1 MSETL
6 PRWNLPAVD
15 FLETDPTKIESQ
27 IITRYENASGRSL
40 AAGDPVR
47 LFLLAIAAEI
57 IQLRTDVNIAARQ
70 NLLSY
75 AQNEHLDALGV
86 YMSTDRLSDS
96 RAVTTI
102 RFTLSEALG
111 NDYTIP
117 AGFEVTNGVV
127 TFSTDDEVIIRA
139 GDMTG
144 EVSAQCTEAGEAG
157 NDYLPGQISTIVTP
171 MTFLAS
177 AENITITSG
186 GADKED
192 DPEYADRIRL
202 APNSFSVAGP
212 KKAYIFHA
220 YSVSSAIIDV
230 SVTSPSPGEV
240 KVYPLLTGG
249 TLPTDDVLDQVE
261 DYLMNEEI
269 RPLTDFVEVL
279 APKAVKYAINVDFW
293 IVSEDK
299 TKSDAIRAAVDK
311 AVEEYRL
318 WQQSKIGRDI
328 LPARLVHNIIAAG
341 AARIDAATMT
351 PATFRELA
359 DDEVAQCTGVTVTY
373 KGYKDE

>member
-1 MSETL
+1 MAEIL
-6 PRWNLPAVD
+6 PRWNLPSIS
-15 FLETDPTKIESQ
+15 FLTTDPSEIESA
-27 IITRYENASGRSL
+27 IITQYERLSGRAL

-47 LFLLAIAAEI
+47 LFLLSIAAEI

-75 AQNEHLDALGV
+75 AQGEHLDALGV

-127 TFSTDDEVIIRA
+127 TFTTDDEIIIRA

-144 EVSAQCTEAGEAG
+144 DVTAQCTEAGKAG

-171 MTFLAS
+171 MTFLAK
-177 AENITITSG
+177 AENITITAG

-212 KKAYIFHA
+212 RKAYEYHA
-220 YSVSSAIIDV
+220 YSVSAAILDV

-249 TLPTDDVLDQVE
+249 TLPTEDVLEQVE
-261 DYLMNEEI
+261 DYLTGEEI
-269 RPLTDFVEVL
+269 RPLTDYVEVL
-279 APKAVKYAINVDFW
+279 APTAVEYAINVDYW

-299 TKSDAIRAAVDK
+299 TKSETIRAAVDK

-328 LPARLVHNIIAAG
+328 LPARLVHNVIAAG

-351 PATFRELA
+351 PAEFIELA
-359 DDEVAQCTGVTVTY
+359 DNEVAQCTGVTVTY

>member
-15 FLETDPTKIESQ
+15 FLETDPAKIESQ

-102 RFTLSEALG
+102 RFSLSEALG

-279 APKAVKYAINVDFW
+279 APKAVEYTINVDFW

-351 PATFRELA
+351 PATFTELA

>member
-1 MSETL
+1 MAETL
-6 PRWNLPAVD
+6 PRWNLPDVS
-15 FLETDPTKIESQ
+15 FLTTDPSEIESA
-27 IITRYENASGRSL
+27 IITGYETVSGRAL

-47 LFLLAIAAEI
+47 LFLLSIAAQI

-75 AQNEHLDALGV
+75 AQGEHLDALGV

-127 TFSTDDEVIIRA
+127 TFATDEEIIIRA

-144 EVSAQCTEAGEAG
+144 DVTAQCTEAGEAG

-171 MTFLAS
+171 MTFLAK
-177 AENITITSG
+177 AENITITAG
-186 GADKED
+186 GADEED

-212 KKAYIFHA
+212 RKAYEYHA
-220 YSVSSAIIDV
+220 YSVSAAILDV

-249 TLPTDDVLDQVE
+249 TLPTEDVLEQVE
-261 DYLMNEEI
+261 EYLTGEEI

-279 APKAVKYAINVDFW
+279 APTAVKYTINVDYW

-299 TKSDAIRAAVDK
+299 TKSETIRAAVEK

-328 LPARLVHNIIAAG
+328 LPARLVHNVIAAG

-351 PATFRELA
+351 PAEFTELA
-359 DDEVAQCTGVTVTY
+359 DNEVAQCTGVTVTY